1 MKNFPMTTL
10 IAAVI
15 LAVNA
20 CAKDQIKQPANV
32 GANNVFVTASNKQL
46 AKYPVSGFAYKS
58 SAVPDQQW
66 KTWARVAAPVVKDIL
81 GKIPDGYVL
90 EVRGHAD
97 ASGPEQP
104 EGDKPGNMNIS
115 RDRAKAVI
123 KSLESAGIESRKIT
137 YKGVGSSEPLAG
149 YSPRSGQ
156 QRRVSFSVVPQ

>member
-1 MKNFPMTTL
+1 MKNLYMATL
-10 IAAVI
+10 IAAAI
-15 LAVNA
+15 IAMSA
-20 CAKDQIKQPANV
+20 CAKDQIKEPVNV
-32 GANNVFVTASNKQL
+32 GANNAFVTASNKQL
-46 AKYPVSGFAYKS
+46 AKYPVTGFAYKS
-58 SAVPDQQW
+58 TSVPDRQW

-81 GKIPDGYVL
+81 GKMPDGYIL

-97 ASGPEQP
+97 ASGPENQ

-137 YKGVGSSEPLAG
+137 YKGVGSAEPLAG

-156 QRRVSFSVVPQ
+156 QRRVSFFIVPQ